1 MKKETMKK
9 LALSLGFFAGLI
21 LLVLLLSLTVFS
33 EESDR
38 AKGALDPSI
47 RGVYDEPD
55 DTVDVLM
62 VGDSETYSSLIPLQL
77 FEEYGVT
84 SYCCATS
91 GQLLSDT
98 EEILDRVFSAQSPK
112 VVILETNAIF
122 RKVSTSNVMLREL
135 GGIFSVF
142 TNHNKWKEIGGNDGA
157 TDDEG
162 ACDMKGYRFST
173 EVAAV
178 YESDRAP
185 RSSSSARIARQNRYY
200 VERIRELCDEHGAR
214 LILVSSPSA
223 LNWSEGRHERL
234 SALAEEVGVAFVDMN
249 VLSDEVPID
258 WKTDTRDHGDHLNYF
273 GAKKATAFLG
283 KYLSEN
289 ASLPDRRTDPSCE
302 AWNREVALF
311 HATIGADEPTER
323 KKSVRSENRTLSD
336 CRQSLQSES
345 RPRET
350 QQDLPFSFS
359 SAYRRTTESKNGER
373 QGETGIF
380 ARPARSF

>member
-1 MKKETMKK
+1 MKKETVKK
-9 LALSLGFFAGLI
+9 LAFSLGFVALLIGLI
-21 LLVLLLSLTVFS
+21 LLLSLLVFS

-38 AKGALDPSI
+38 SKGALDPSI
-47 RGVYDEPD
+47 RGVYDEPEN
-55 DTVDVLM
+55 TVDVLM

-142 TNHNKWKEIGGNDGA
+142 TNHNKWKEIGGNGGV
-157 TDDEG
+157 TDDES
-162 ACDMKGYRFST
+162 ACDLKGYRFST

-178 YESDRAP
+178 YETGKAKDKESV
-185 RSSSSARIARQNRYY
+185 RIASQNRYY
-200 VERIRELCDEHGAR
+200 VEWIKELCDENGAR
-214 LILVSSPSA
+214 LILVSAPSA

-234 SALAEEVGVAFVDMN
+234 AALAEEVGVAFVDMN
-249 VLSDEVPID
+249 LLSDEVPID

-302 AWNREVALF
+302 AWNREGALF
-311 HATIGADEPTER
+311 HAMIEADKPIE
-323 KKSVRSENRTLSD
+323 
-336 CRQSLQSES
+336 
-345 RPRET
+345 
-350 QQDLPFSFS
+350 
-359 SAYRRTTESKNGER
+359 
-373 QGETGIF
+373 
-380 ARPARSF
+380 